1 MCKKKIL
8 VWETLATVS
17 GGQKMTLTVMDMLRE
32 QYDFLCLIP
41 EKGLLSDELDKRQIP
56 YVLLGDM
63 TLPTGIKGKKTV
75 FLYAW
80 MSVKCIAQS
89 LRAIRK
95 YKPDILYAP
104 GPASLPWSA
113 VCGTLMR
120 KPVVWHLHHMF
131 LDGPT
136 KKLLNVCSKWKAVKH
151 IIAVSRC
158 VGEQITAPSA
168 TPKTE
173 VLYNPVDV
181 ARYSSGTGQRF
192 LDSVQTQHGVH
203 LENRILIGHI
213 ALVQRSKQQFFV
225 LGVIRKLRELGIDAV
240 GLFAGEVR
248 ERDYE
253 DELRQLIKV
262 FGLENAA
269 VLLGRREDI
278 PDMLKAL
285 SVLMIP
291 SSFEGF
297 PLAGVEAAAAGTPVA
312 ACDVAGAREYI
323 EASKA
328 GVIFQES
335 NIDSA
340 VSAVLSTIE
349 QAEVFKKNG
358 HSFAKS
364 ASLPEYCRNLK
375 SVFDAV

>member
-1 MCKKKIL
+1 MDKKKIL

-17 GGQKMTLTVMDMLRE
+17 GGQKMTLTVMDLLRE

-41 EKGLLSDELDKRQIP
+41 EKGLLSDELDKRKIH

-63 TLPTGIKGKKTV
+63 TLPTGIKGKKTF

-80 MSVKCIAQS
+80 MSAKCIARS

-104 GPASLPWSA
+104 GPAALPWSA
-113 VCGTLMR
+113 VCGTLLR

-136 KKLLNVCSKWKAVKH
+136 KKLLNICSKWKAVKR
-151 IIAVSRC
+151 ILAVSRC
-158 VGEQITAPSA
+158 VGEQITAPSVS
-168 TPKTE
+168 PKIK
-173 VLYNPVDV
+173 VFYNPVDV
-181 ARYSSGTGQRF
+181 AKYSSGTGQCF
-192 LDSVQTQHGVH
+192 LDSVQIQYG
-203 LENRILIGHI
+203 LPIENRIVIGHI
-213 ALVQRSKQQFFV
+213 ALVQRSKRQDFV
-225 LGVIRKLRELGIDAV
+225 LSIIRKLQELGVDAV

-248 ERDYE
+248 EPDYE
-253 DELRQLIKV
+253 AELRRQIKKYE
-262 FGLENAA
+262 LENAT
-269 VLLGRREDI
+269 VLLGRRGDI

-291 SSFEGF
+291 SVEGF

-312 ACDVAGAREYI
+312 ACNAAGAREYI
-323 EASKA
+323 EASQA
-328 GVIFQES
+328 GAIFQE
-335 NIDSA
+335 NDIDSA
-340 VSAVLSTIE
+340 VSAVLSVLDH
-349 QAEVFKKNG
+349 AEVFEKNG
-358 HSFAKS
+358 QSFAES
-364 ASLPEYCRNLK
+364 ASLSEYCRKLK

>member
-1 MCKKKIL
+1 MDKKKIL

-17 GGQKMTLTVMDMLRE
+17 GGQKMTLTVMDLLRE

-41 EKGLLSDELDKRQIP
+41 EKGLLSDELDKRKIP

-75 FLYAW
+75 FIYAW
-80 MSVKCIAQS
+80 MSVKCIARS

-104 GPASLPWSA
+104 GPAALPWSA

-136 KKLLNVCSKWKAVKH
+136 KKLLNICSKWKAVKR

-168 TPKTE
+168 SPKIE

-192 LDSVQTQHGVH
+192 LESVQTQYGLP

-213 ALVQRSKQQFFV
+213 ALVQRSKQQSFV
-225 LGVIRKLRELGIDAV
+225 LAVIRKLRELGVDAV

-248 ERDYE
+248 EPDYE
-253 DELRQLIKV
+253 AELRRQIKEYE
-262 FGLENAA
+262 LENAT
-269 VLLGRREDI
+269 VLLGRRGDI

-291 SSFEGF
+291 SVEGF

-312 ACDVAGAREYI
+312 ACNAAGAREYI

-328 GVIFQES
+328 GAIFQES
-335 NIDSA
+335 DIDSA
-340 VSAVLSTIE
+340 ASAVLSTIE
-349 QAEVFKKNG
+349 QADVFKKNG
-358 HSFAKS
+358 HAFAES
-364 ASLPEYCRNLK
+364 ASLQEYYRNLK

>member
-1 MCKKKIL
+1 MPKKKIL
-8 VWETLATVS
+8 VWETLSTVS
-17 GGQKMTLTVMDMLRE
+17 GGQKMTLMVMDLLHN

-41 EKGLLSDELDKRQIP
+41 AKGLLSDELDKKQIP
-56 YVLLGDM
+56 YILLGDM
-63 TLPTGIKGKKTV
+63 TLPTGVKGINAYLHYT
-75 FLYAW
+75 W
-80 MSVKCIAQS
+80 MSAKCIVRS

-104 GPASLPWSA
+104 GPAALPWSA

-136 KKLLNVCSKWKAVKH
+136 KKLLNICSKWKAIKR

-158 VGEQITAPSA
+158 VGEQVTAPSA
-168 TPKTE
+168 LPKIE

-181 ARYSSGTGQRF
+181 TRYSSGIGQRF
-192 LDSVQTQHGVH
+192 LDSVQTQYGVP
-203 LENRILIGHI
+203 LINRILIGHI
-213 ALVQRSKQQFFV
+213 ALVQRSKQQSFV
-225 LGVIRKLRELGIDAV
+225 LEVIRKLREHSIDAV

-248 ERDYE
+248 EHDYE
-253 DELRQLIKV
+253 DELRQQIKEY
-262 FGLENAA
+262 GLEKAT

-285 SVLMIP
+285 TVLMIP

-297 PLAGVEAAAAGTPVA
+297 PLAGVEAAAAGTPVV

-323 EASKA
+323 EVSKA
-328 GVIFQES
+328 GTFFRENDIEY
-335 NIDSA
+335 A

-349 QAEVFKKNG
+349 QAEVFARNG
-358 HSFAKS
+358 HNFAES

-375 SVFDAV
+375 SVFDTV

>member
-1 MCKKKIL
+1 MYKKKIL

-17 GGQKMTLTVMDMLRE
+17 GGQKMTLTVMDLLRE

-80 MSVKCIAQS
+80 MSVKCIVRS
-89 LRAIRK
+89 LSAIRK

-104 GPASLPWSA
+104 GPAALPWSA

-151 IIAVSRC
+151 IIAISRC
-158 VGEQITAPSA
+158 VGGQITAPSA
-168 TPKTE
+168 SLKTE

-181 ARYSSGTGQRF
+181 ARYSSGIGQRF
-192 LDSVQTQHGVH
+192 LDSVQSQYVVP

-213 ALVQRSKQQFFV
+213 ALVQRSKQQSFV
-225 LGVIRKLRELGIDAV
+225 LAVIRKLRELGIDAV

-253 DELRQLIKV
+253 DELRQQIKEC
-262 FGLENAA
+262 GLENAA
-269 VLLGRREDI
+269 VLLDRREDI

-285 SVLMIP
+285 SVLVIP
-291 SSFEGF
+291 SLEG
-297 PLAGVEAAAAGTPVA
+297 LSLVGMEAMAAGVPVV
-312 ACDVAGAREYI
+312 ACDVAGTKELI
-323 EASKA
+323 ELSKA
-328 GVIFQES
+328 GMVYEGK
-335 NIDSA
+335 NIQSA
-340 VSAVLSTIE
+340 ISAVLSALD
-349 QAEVFKKNG
+349 QAEVFQKNG
-358 HSFAKS
+358 YAFAES
-364 ASLPEYCRNLK
+364 ASLQEYCRNLR

>member
-1 MCKKKIL
+1 MKKIL

-17 GGQKMTLTVMDMLRE
+17 GGQKMTLTVMDLLRE
-32 QYDFLCLIP
+32 KYDFLCLIP

-80 MSVKCIAQS
+80 MSVKCIIRS

-104 GPASLPWSA
+104 GPAALPWSA

-136 KKLLNVCSKWKAVKH
+136 KKLLNICSKWKAIKR

-158 VGEQITAPSA
+158 VGEQVTAPSA
-168 TPKTE
+168 LPKIE

-181 ARYSSGTGQRF
+181 TRYSSGIGQRF
-192 LDSVQTQHGVH
+192 LDSMQTQYGIP
-203 LENRILIGHI
+203 LKNRIVVGHI
-213 ALVQRSKQQFFV
+213 ALVQRSKQQSFI
-225 LGVIRKLRELGIDAV
+225 LAVIRKLRDLGIDAV

-248 ERDYE
+248 EQDYE
-253 DELRQLIKV
+253 DELQQQIKEY
-262 FGLENAA
+262 GLDKSA

-297 PLAGVEAAAAGTPVA
+297 PLAGVEAAAAGTPVV

-323 EASKA
+323 EVSKA
-328 GVIFQES
+328 GTFFRENDIEF
-335 NIDSA
+335 A

-349 QAEVFKKNG
+349 QAEVFAKNG
-358 HSFAKS
+358 LTFAES

-375 SVFDAV
+375 SVFDTV

>member
-1 MCKKKIL
+1 MYKKRIL

-17 GGQKMTLTVMDMLRE
+17 GGQKMTLTVMDLLRE

-41 EKGLLSDELDKRQIP
+41 EKGLLSDELDKKHIP
-56 YVLLGDM
+56 YILLGDM

-80 MSVKCIAQS
+80 MSVKCIARS

-104 GPASLPWSA
+104 GPAALPWSA

-136 KKLLNVCSKWKAVKH
+136 KKLLNICSKWSAVKR
-151 IIAVSRC
+151 IIAVSHC
-158 VGEQITAPSA
+158 VGKQISAPSA
-168 TPKTE
+168 SAKTE
-173 VLYNPVDV
+173 ALYNPVDV
-181 ARYSSGTGQRF
+181 ARYSSGIGQRF
-192 LDSVQTQHGVH
+192 LDSVQTQYGVP
-203 LENRILIGHI
+203 LEKRILIGHI
-213 ALVQRSKQQFFV
+213 ALVQRSKQQSFV
-225 LGVIRKLRELGIDAV
+225 LEVIRKLREFGIDTV

-248 ERDYE
+248 EQDYE
-253 DELRQLIKV
+253 NELRQQIKEYE
-262 FGLENAA
+262 LENAT
-269 VLLGRREDI
+269 VLLGRRGDI

-291 SSFEGF
+291 SFEGF
-297 PLAGVEAAAAGTPVA
+297 PLAGVEAAAAGTPVV
-312 ACDVAGAREYI
+312 ACDVAGAKEYI

-328 GVIFQES
+328 GVTFQE
-335 NIDSA
+335 NDIDSA
-340 VSAVLSTIE
+340 VSAVLSTID
-349 QAEVFKKNG
+349 QAEVFEKNG
-358 HSFAKS
+358 YAFAES
-364 ASLPEYCRNLK
+364 ASLPEYFRKLK
-375 SVFDAV
+375 SVFDTV